1 MLVIVAV
8 NVEVVVDGAVIVVW
22 LTLLSLLRAMG
33 FVLQMSF
40 VLHTHN
46 GISVYHTLDRVI
58 YLTAIGFF
66 ANVNENNNNV
76 LIEQRGGEEDTGLRY
91 KKQFNKKQMKSLKMN
106 EKKTEKERSRDA
118 SEKEKA

>member
-1 MLVIVAV
+1 MMVRVAV
-8 NVEVVVDGAVIVVW
+8 IGGGVVADSAAIVVW
-22 LTLLSLLRAMG
+22 WLLLLLSLETMG
-33 FVLQMSF
+33 FVLQLSF

-76 LIEQRGGEEDTGLRY
+76 LIEQKGGGGGH
-91 KKQFNKKQMKSLKMN
+91 
-106 EKKTEKERSRDA
+106 
-118 SEKEKA
+118 